1 MRTFGL
7 DLGTMSTVLAILE
20 GGEPTVI
27 PNVTGA
33 EKTPTAIGFDS
44 SGETLIGERA
54 LTLAEVHPE
63 RAFVGFPKYLGTDW
77 VARVD
82 GRRLTAVD
90 LTARFVERLVADAEA
105 WAREEFG
112 LVAVTAPSWF
122 RMPQRFALK
131 RALEEADLRVGRLYG
146 TTEAAAEAYGFNNP
160 GREEELL
167 VFALEGDGV
176 DVGVFEVADGVIETK
191 SMLGVRGVGGE
202 ALDAALARVLATRFR
217 AETGVDVPDGTPGAA
232 RLLAAAARARAD
244 LTNEVAA
251 VHIPYLTIGPSGTV
265 HLEDQVSRQD
275 LETAASALLPRYRDT
290 VAEALRL
297 AGQRADR
304 LDGILLLG
312 DATRLP
318 AVAADLAAL
327 APQARLR
334 AWGPTTAALG
344 AAVEAAV
351 LWGEV
356 KDVLT
361 LRALPYAVGI
371 ATKGG
376 ALTPIIPRGTVIPTK
391 RSQVFTTAQDNQP
404 SVLIRVYEGDEG
416 PISEA
421 VALGEVELTGL
432 PPAPRG
438 VPQIEVELDADA
450 NAVLHLSARD
460 LATGRKVDLVPRPA
474 AAPLPAPSNPVVTGT
489 GGVPQAPTTLDEPDD
504 PDEPQFFLLLN

>member
-7 DLGTMSTVLAILE
+7 DLGTTNTVLATLE
-20 GGEPTVI
+20 AGMPTVI
-27 PNVTGA
+27 PSATGA
-33 EKTPTAIGFDS
+33 EVTPTAIGFS
-44 SGETLIGERA
+44 PSGEIVVGERA

-77 VARVD
+77 VARVN
-82 GRRLTAVD
+82 GQRLTAVD
-90 LTARFVERLVADAEA
+90 LTARFVERLRADAEA
-105 WAREEFG
+105 WAREELG
-112 LVAVTAPSWF
+112 HVAVTAPSWF
-122 RMPQRFALK
+122 RTPQRFALR
-131 RALEEADLRVGRLYG
+131 RALEDAGLRVNRLYG
-146 TTEAAAEAYGFNNP
+146 TTEAAAEWYALDNP
-160 GREEELL
+160 KEEELL

-191 SMLGVRGVGGE
+191 CMLGVRGVGGE
-202 ALDAALARVLATRFR
+202 ALDAALARVLAMRFR

-251 VHIPYLTIGPSGTV
+251 VHIPYLTIGPSGPV
-265 HLEDQVSRQD
+265 HLEEQVSRQD
-275 LETAASALLPRYRDT
+275 LETAASALLPRYRDA

-297 AGQRADR
+297 AGQRAER

-318 AVAADLAAL
+318 AAAADLAAL

-334 AWGPTTAALG
+334 AWAPTTAALG
-344 AAVEAAV
+344 AAIEAAV
-351 LWGEV
+351 LSGEV
-356 KDVLT
+356 RDVLT

-376 ALTPIIPRGTVIPTK
+376 VLTPIIPRGTTIPTK
-391 RSQVFTTAQDNQP
+391 RSQVFTTAEDNQP

-438 VPQIEVELDADA
+438 VPQIEVEFDADA
-450 NAVLHLSARD
+450 NAVLHMSARD
-460 LATGRKVDLVPRPA
+460 LATGRKVDLVPRPS
-474 AAPLPAPSNPVVTGT
+474 AAPLPSPSNPVVTGT
-489 GGVPQAPTTLDEPDD
+489 GGVPDAPSTPDE